1 MELQATKLRHLDRT
15 RQEPREKNLLPV
27 KIVGVRKVNQKIR
40 LLRLGLQEGP
50 SSVSIRSDT
59 RRLRRIYIMK
69 LSQYYLK
76 FLAGQWLDVFI
87 PGDPRPGGFTIASAP
102 SAATQA
108 AEPHFELAV
117 QEAPEN
123 PAAVWLWRPE
133 NDILGQDL
141 TVRIGGSFICPPKEG
156 LGGIQRIVLVAGGV
170 GINPLMSMLSYLA
183 DESRN
188 LDIRV
193 SLMYATKVPEDG
205 NLAGVLFLD
214 RIVDLFRRGQVAGE
228 VELFLTGPVSQF
240 RDVTADRTGQ
250 VEIRFG
256 RMTREDLMPKIW
268 ASSSKDDTLVY
279 VCGPPAMTDYF
290 VEILTAP
297 GMASLIDAACVKS
310 EKWW

>member
-50 SSVSIRSDT
+50 SS
-59 RRLRRIYIMK
+59 RRTYTMR
-69 LSQYYLK
+69 LSQEYLK

-117 QEAPEN
+117 QEAPDN
-123 PAAVWLWRPE
+123 PAAAWLWRPE
-133 NDILGQDL
+133 NDILGQEL

-156 LGGIQRIVLVAGGV
+156 LGGIRRIVLVAGGV

-256 RMTREDLMPKIW
+256 RMTREDLMPKIR

-290 VEILTAP
+290 VEMLTAP
-297 GMASLIDAACVKS
+297 GMASIIDAACVKS